1 MTNCPLETYE
11 QEHFVNWLK
20 IKRLTHSSIPNST
33 FTRSWKQKAKN
44 KREGLNPGLPDLLVI
59 IPKER
64 SNKKKAL
71 MVFIEMKRVKGG
83 VLSEHQKEWIEEIN
97 KVENVG
103 AYVAKGAYEAISII
117 KSFLY

>member
-1 MTNCPLETYE
+1 MIVPLETYE

-20 IKRLTHSSIPNST
+20 LKKLKHTSIPNST

-44 KREGLNPGLPDLLVI
+44 KKEGLNPGLPDLLII

-64 SNKKKAL
+64 SNLEKAI
-71 MVFIEMKRVKGG
+71 MVFIEMKRQKGG
-83 VLSEHQKEWIEEIN
+83 VVSKNQKEWIEEIN
-97 KVENVG
+97 KVDNVG
-103 AYVAKGAYEAISII
+103 AYVAKGAEEAIEII